1 MMSEK
6 KVKIV
11 MVAMFRNESAVMRR
25 MLESCY
31 KYIDYWVIQNNGSTD
46 GTDQIVK
53 DFLKG
58 TESPTITDHFHSPQ
72 GVITFRSNRYVSH

>member
-1 MMSEK
+1 MADNQKGILYLIPVPIDQNSRESILLEK
-6 KVKIV
+6 YQK
-11 MVAMFRNESAVMRR
+11 
-25 MLESCY
+25 
-31 KYIDYWVIQNNGSTD
+31 
-46 GTDQIVK
+46 IVK